1 MENKN
6 IGSEFDKIV
15 LETNETQKPNFLNF
29 IIVAINEIGNKTVI
43 KPFKAVDWKKNI
55 KKLLKLNDSDFDT
68 MNLTNFN
75 WVQKLTER
83 GYFVDLVDNNERVE
97 IYLKGETKEQF
108 ILNDWK
114 EKLNLIGDK
123 ATVETIVNADAFI
136 QHLFLTCYSKKE
148 MVSLDKETKMQDFM
162 KANADYISSLRQIE
176 DNFKEEFINNYN
188 VTDERATKILNI
200 AKKYI
205 GSAGYSFIEEMAVDI
220 LSLSDIDSRIVI
232 ADVET

>member
-162 KANADYISSLRQIE
+162 KANADYITSLRQIE

>member
-148 MVSLDKETKMQDFM
+148 MVSLDKEAKMQDFM

-220 LSLSDIDSRIVI
+220 LSLLDIDSRIVI

>member
-162 KANADYISSLRQIE
+162 KANADYITSLRQIE

-188 VTDERATKILNI
+188 ITDERATKILNI

>member
-55 KKLLKLNDSDFDT
+55 KKMLKLNDSDFDT

-162 KANADYISSLRQIE
+162 KANADYITSLRQIE

>member
-220 LSLSDIDSRIVI
+220 LSLLDIDSRIVI

>member
-114 EKLNLIGDK
+114 EKLNLISDK